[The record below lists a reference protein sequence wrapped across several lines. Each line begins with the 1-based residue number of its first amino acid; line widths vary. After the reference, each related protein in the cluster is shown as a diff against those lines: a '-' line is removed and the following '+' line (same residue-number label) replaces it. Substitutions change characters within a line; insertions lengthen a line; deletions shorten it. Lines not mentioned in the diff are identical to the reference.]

1 MTQYGFH
8 PKKNYEILVTNE
20 LYSRKC
26 KVFISIQ
33 LVRDDYSQT
42 VVKARIVYGS
52 PPRVKIEEIFFI
64 YSMIKSYTI
73 LIFL

>member
-1 MTQYGFH
+1 VTQYGFH

-33 LVRDDYSQT
+33 LVRDDYSQSS
-42 VVKARIVYGS
+42 VVKARIVNGS
-52 PPRVKIEEIFFI
+52 PPRIKIEEIF
-64 YSMIKSYTI
+64 SYI
-73 LIFL
+73 Q